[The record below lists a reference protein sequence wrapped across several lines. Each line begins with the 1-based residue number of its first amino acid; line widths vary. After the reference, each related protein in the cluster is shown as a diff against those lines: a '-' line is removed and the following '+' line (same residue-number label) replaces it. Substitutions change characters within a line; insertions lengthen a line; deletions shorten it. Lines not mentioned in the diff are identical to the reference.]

1 MKKSRSDILKAILFI
16 LFGVL
21 ILINPGEALVLI
33 AIYFGILAII
43 AGIIG
48 FYKSWRFYQE
58 YQYSGRG
65 LIEGIVSLGIGIL
78 ILTYPEH
85 SVSLFMILFGIWA
98 FIMGI
103 IQIMAYRTFSELN
116 FRSGSLL
123 LAGILSIVVALILLF
138 KPFTSAGLIA
148 MIIAIYAIIY
158 GGSLLVNGLR

>member
-48 FYKSWRFYQE
+48 FYKSWRFYQQ
-58 YQYSGRG
+58 YQYTGPG

>member
-1 MKKSRSDILKAILFI
+1 MRKSRSDILKAILFI

-21 ILINPGEALVLI
+21 ILINPGEALILI

-48 FYKSWRFYQE
+48 FYKSWRFYRL
-58 YQYSGRG
+58 YRYTGPG
-65 LIEGIVSLGIGIL
+65 LLEGIVSLGIGIL

-98 FIMGI
+98 LIMGI
-103 IQIMAYRTFSELN
+103 IQIMAYRTFSEFN

-123 LAGILSIVVALILLF
+123 LAGILSIIVALILLF